1 MKAKWPDD
9 NKDCVNFGYCLN
21 DFTRLSDLEMQRL
34 IKLRTAAA
42 WIDCSTNCIM
52 CGMLNVSSNHEIDC
66 KYAAGYRT
74 GRHNYLV
81 NKAILRID
89 NKKRPR
95 PVCSTE
101 GNLMDDGGRPDIEFW
116 YNG

>member
-1 MKAKWPDD
+1 MD
-9 NKDCVNFGYCLN
+9 
-21 DFTRLSDLEMQRL
+21 RLFNQLYHVWYAE
-34 IKLRTAAA
+34 
-42 WIDCSTNCIM
+42 CILKVW
-52 CGMLNVSSNHEIDC
+52 GSNLEIDC

-81 NKAILRID
+81 NKAILKID

-101 GNLMDDGGRPDIEFW
+101 GNLMDDGGWPDIEFW